1 MKKTRLKYPL
11 SVCTLAGIMVVSE
24 VIKSDHQRREYARW
38 TLIGYVL
45 ALLGARWMS
54 NMAC

>member
-11 SVCTLAGIMVVSE
+11 PVCTLAGIMVVSE
-24 VIKSDHQRREYARW
+24 VIKSDHQRRDYARW